1 MTINH
6 QAKSV
11 PRLPAGK
18 HDLDPVNR
26 RLVQL
31 LTENPR
37 AGVPELARAVEM
49 SAPAVRERVNRL
61 HESGV
66 IRGYRLEVDPAAV
79 GLPVT
84 AWVRI
89 RPGPRQLARI
99 AELARDTPQVSECHR
114 ISGEDCFLLK
124 VHIPAVEDL
133 EDILDRFQLY
143 GQTTSSFVVA
153 TPVEPRPPRTG

>member
-1 MTINH
+1 MTIKQ
-6 QAKSV
+6 QAKSA
-11 PRLPAGK
+11 PRYSDGK
-18 HDLDPVNR
+18 PELDPVNR
-26 RLVQL
+26 RLVEL

-37 AGVPELARAVEM
+37 AGVPALARAVEM
-49 SAPAVRERVNRL
+49 SAPAVRERVHRL

-66 IRGYRLEVDPAAV
+66 IRGYRLDVDPAAV

-89 RPGPRQLARI
+89 RPGPRQLTRI